1 MAPNGIIAHLFG
13 PIEGHPHDAFMLG
26 ESNNLLPQLERMAK
40 PNGDPAY
47 GMTRHII
54 SPFRGAHLTRP
65 QQLFKADMSRMGF
78 WKNPSVFYVPKFS
91 EKSQGPFTASC
102 QVLFSWRPFNYF

>member
-40 PNGDPAY
+40 P
-47 GMTRHII
+47 
-54 SPFRGAHLTRP
+54 
-65 QQLFKADMSRMGF
+65 K
-78 WKNPSVFYVPKFS
+78 KNPSVFYVPTFS